1 MAKSL
6 RRNEKPDYLKLMK
19 KVICTISQDA
29 KLNTRKSN
37 SLDENVDVRKRTGR
51 TSEGDSLNEDE
62 IVIKIDKAK
71 SRKRSDQVK

>member
-29 KLNTRKSN
+29 KLNKTKKSN
-37 SLDENVDVRKRTGR
+37 SLDENTDVKKRTGR
-51 TSEGDSLNEDE
+51 TSEGDSVN
-62 IVIKIDKAK
+62 
-71 SRKRSDQVK
+71 